1 MVGGKGDCVG
11 GIGQGASGG
20 ISPVT
25 VPFVGWSLTEC
36 LGFAGVVQARGPS
49 PPGLSFY
56 KKGNCSWSERKGCFL
71 G

>member
-36 LGFAGVVQARGPS
+36 LGFAGVVQAGGAKPS
-49 PPGLSFY
+49 
-56 KKGNCSWSERKGCFL
+56 RTQFL
-71 G
+71 